1 MRMNPQP
8 TKRPAFAGH
17 SAVSLPTK
25 VGGFVGCG
33 FIRHFPMKLLLPA
46 LLALSLPLSAHAAT
60 LKVAPAAPQP
70 GDIVTFSIF
79 PAPGEKITGI
89 GMAAF
94 DTPQVKFFS
103 KSDGT
108 ARAFVGL
115 PFDRP
120 GGKIPVQARVQTSK
134 GTQILSATVNA
145 RPRYYPTQRITMRN
159 RATAAKMNN
168 KTALRAEKAFVQS
181 KMQDSYGAPLWSGP
195 WITPTRGA
203 GTSAYGRRRYVNG
216 KWWGQHNGADV
227 KAPSGAPVLATNSG
241 RVVLSANLPALRGNC
256 IVVDHGCNVFSI
268 YMHLSK
274 RNVSEGQQVG
284 KGQRIGDVG
293 ATGFV
298 TGAHLHWEVR
308 VGVEP
313 VDPNRVVAMGI
324 KF

>member
-1 MRMNPQP
+1 
-8 TKRPAFAGH
+8 
-17 SAVSLPTK
+17 
-25 VGGFVGCG
+25 
-33 FIRHFPMKLLLPA
+33 MKPIFPA
-46 LLALSLPLSAHAAT
+46 LLALALSLPASAVT

-70 GDIVTFSIF
+70 GDILTFTLF

-120 GGKIPVQARVQTSK
+120 GGRFPVQARVQTNK
-134 GTQILSATVNA
+134 GEQIVSATVNA
-145 RPRYYPTQRITMRN
+145 RARYYPTQRITMRN
-159 RATAAKMNN
+159 RATAAKMDN
-168 KTALRAEKAFVQS
+168 KTALRAEKALVQS
-181 KMQDSYGAPLWSGP
+181 KMKNSYGAPLWEGK
-195 WITPTRGA
+195 WITPTRGP

-227 KAPSGAPVLATNSG
+227 KAPSGAPILATNAG
-241 RVVLSANLPALRGNC
+241 RVVLSQYLPALRGNC
-256 IVVDHGCNVFSI
+256 VVIDHGCNVFSL
-268 YMHLSK
+268 YMHMSK
-274 RNVSEGQQVG
+274 RDVSEGQNVV
-284 KGQRIGDVG
+284 KGQQIGKVG

-308 VGVEP
+308 VGQEP
-313 VDPNRVVAMGI
+313 VDPNRVVATGI

>member
-1 MRMNPQP
+1 MKPI
-8 TKRPAFAGH
+8 
-17 SAVSLPTK
+17 LPT
-25 VGGFVGCG
+25 F
-33 FIRHFPMKLLLPA
+33 
-46 LLALSLPLSAHAAT
+46 LALALYIPASAAT

-70 GDIVTFSIF
+70 GDILTFTIY

-103 KSDGT
+103 KADGT

-120 GGKIPVQARVQTSK
+120 GGKFPVRARVQTDK
-134 GTQILSATVNA
+134 GEQVVSATVNA
-145 RPRYYPTQRITMRN
+145 RARYYPTQRITMRN
-159 RATAAKMNN
+159 RATAAKMDN
-168 KTALRAEKAFVQS
+168 KSALRAEKALVQS
-181 KMQDSYGAPLWSGP
+181 KMSNSYGAPLWDGN
-195 WITPTRGA
+195 WITPTRGP

-227 KAPSGAPVLATNSG
+227 KAPSGAPILSSNAG
-241 RVVLSANLPALRGNC
+241 RVVLSRYLPALRGNC
-256 IVVDHGCNVFSI
+256 VVLDHGCNVFSL
-268 YMHLSK
+268 YMHMSK
-274 RNVSEGQQVG
+274 RDVSEGQNVG
-284 KGQRIGDVG
+284 KGQQIGKVG

-308 VGVEP
+308 VGQEP